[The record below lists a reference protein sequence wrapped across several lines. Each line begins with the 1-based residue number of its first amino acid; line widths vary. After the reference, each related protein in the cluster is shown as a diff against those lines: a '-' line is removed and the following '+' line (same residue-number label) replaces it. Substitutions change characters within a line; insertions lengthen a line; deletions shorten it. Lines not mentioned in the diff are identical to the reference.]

1 MKALLCKTFYTLKFF
16 VTNKDFNHSSIKT
29 LITPPPQLRL
39 CPFFFYLHFIAKLGP
54 FLINM
59 KMLVICEPYLY
70 IHMRPYKFLI
80 YFSLFIIRFLDLSAS
95 LSPSL
100 CLEAE
105 VPMTRHNTVM
115 MYSSSDV

>member
-16 VTNKDFNHSSIKT
+16 VTNKDFNHSSTSAQVVPI
-29 LITPPPQLRL
+29 
-39 CPFFFYLHFIAKLGP
+39 FFYLHFIAKLGP

>member
-16 VTNKDFNHSSIKT
+16 VTNKDFNHSSTSAQVVPI
-29 LITPPPQLRL
+29 
-39 CPFFFYLHFIAKLGP
+39 FFINLHFIAKLGP
-54 FLINM
+54 FLINL